1 MPRTDFGRLW
11 MAQSVS
17 ALGSRITRTALPVLA
32 VLSVDG
38 TPLELGILSAVT
50 VGPGAIVALLVSGRI
65 DRAKKR
71 PVLIGADLVRALL
84 ILSLPLAAWFG
95 ALTMPQLYLVAA
107 LVGTASALFSVT
119 DNAYL
124 VHLVP
129 AEELAD
135 KNAKLETTE
144 SIAEIVGPGLA
155 GLLIE
160 WITAPFA
167 MFVDAV
173 SYLWS
178 AALLSRIG
186 AEEIVAETDETASV
200 YADLRSGL
208 SAVWSEPRVRPH
220 LLTAAIQTLA
230 DGFFFA
236 LYMLYTLD
244 TLEISVGA
252 VGVII
257 SMGGVGALFGAVL
270 SRHVA
275 GRGRLIGAV
284 VIAQASMLLIPL
296 ADGSWFGIACL
307 VAHQIVS
314 DGFEI
319 AYEVH
324 AVTHRQ
330 VFLDRAV
337 LARANG
343 IFTAVQTLLLPLV
356 ALGAGALAERIGL
369 REALYVGVIL
379 ALLAPLPLFALPR
392 DLSTAGPRSH

>member
-1 MPRTDFGRLW
+1 MIRTDFGRLW

-50 VGPGAIVALLVSGRI
+50 VGPGALVALLASGRI
-65 DRAKKR
+65 DRARKR
-71 PVLIGADLVRALL
+71 PVLVAADLVRAVL
-84 ILSLPLAAWFG
+84 ILSLPLAAWLG
-95 ALTMPQLYLVAA
+95 ALTMPQLYVVAA

-129 AEELAD
+129 PEELTD

-167 MFVDAV
+167 MLVDAV
-173 SYLWS
+173 SYLGS
-178 AALLSRIG
+178 ALLLSRIR
-186 AEEIVAETDETASV
+186 AEEIVAETETTASV

-220 LLTAAIQTLA
+220 FLTAAIQTLA

-236 LYMLYTLD
+236 LYMIFALD
-244 TLEISVGA
+244 TLQISVGA

-257 SMGGVGALFGAVL
+257 SMGGVGALFGALL
-270 SRHVA
+270 SRFA
-275 GRGRLIGAV
+275 GSRGGLIFTFG
-284 VIAQASMLLIPL
+284 IAMASMILIPL
-296 ADGSWFGIACL
+296 ADGSWIGIACL

-319 AYEVH
+319 AYQVH

-343 IFTAVQTLLLPLV
+343 IFAAVTTLLLPVV
-356 ALGAGALAERIGL
+356 ALGAGALAERIGV
-369 REALYVGVIL
+369 REALYVGVAL
-379 ALLAPLPLFALPR
+379 ALLAPLPLLALPR
-392 DLSTAGPRSH
+392 DLAATGLRSH